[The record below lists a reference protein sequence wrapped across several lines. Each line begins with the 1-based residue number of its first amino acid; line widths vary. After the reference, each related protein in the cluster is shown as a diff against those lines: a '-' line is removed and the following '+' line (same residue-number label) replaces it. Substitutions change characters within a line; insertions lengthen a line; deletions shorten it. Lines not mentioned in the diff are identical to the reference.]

1 MQLIHISLRIRG
13 NTPADTHTQLCMLF
27 WTELMDERCYIF
39 QPHVELL
46 IGAVLYT
53 CQLQIKNGQELIHIR
68 ARFIIEVVVT
78 YNFI

>member
-53 CQLQIKNGQELIHIR
+53 CQL
-68 ARFIIEVVVT
+68 
-78 YNFI
+78 